1 MSINDT
7 ERGNLIQK
15 NENSNQRI
23 TLNDNTE
30 KDSFLFVFTPSKID
44 IDFLC
49 GCSLHCGVR
58 LIAIVFLLG
67 SIMGILSSMANQ
79 VIFDNVI
86 AFIVSIFYFIA
97 GIYLFKSTVSYIPR
111 DAEIAYL
118 FYAGL
123 TIFDIFSFICSSVLI
138 SLGISNPFGEGNFT
152 LQKFGV
158 FLVGGIINDI
168 IRIYLVWIV
177 FCYFVHIK
185 LKRINLVLLKH

>member
-23 TLNDNTE
+23 PLNDNTE
-30 KDSFLFVFTPSKID
+30 KDSFFFVFTPSKID

-67 SIMGILSSMANQ
+67 SIMGILSSMATQ

-97 GIYLFKSTVSYIPR
+97 GIYLFKSTVSYIPG
-111 DAEIAYL
+111 DAKIAYL

-138 SLGISNPFGEGNFT
+138 SLGISNAFGEGNFT
-152 LQKFGV
+152 LQKFGI

>member
-15 NENSNQRI
+15 NENSSQKI
-23 TLNDNTE
+23 ALNDNTE
-30 KDSFLFVFTPSKID
+30 NDTFFFVFTPSKID

-58 LIAIVFLLG
+58 LIAIIFLIG
-67 SIMGILSSMANQ
+67 SIIGILSSMATQ
-79 VIFDNVI
+79 VVFDNII
-86 AFIVSIFYFIA
+86 AFIVSFFYFVA

-111 DAEIAYL
+111 DAKIAYL

-138 SLGISNPFGEGNFT
+138 SLGLSNAFGKGNFT

-158 FLVGGIINDI
+158 FLVTGITNEI

-185 LKRINLVLLKH
+185 LRRINLVLLKH

>member
-15 NENSNQRI
+15 NENSSQKI

-30 KDSFLFVFTPSKID
+30 NDTFFFVFTPSKID

-58 LIAIVFLLG
+58 LIAIIFLIG
-67 SIMGILSSMANQ
+67 SIIGILSSMATQ
-79 VIFDNVI
+79 VVFDNII
-86 AFIVSIFYFIA
+86 AFIVSFFYFVA

-111 DAEIAYL
+111 DAKFAYL

-138 SLGISNPFGEGNFT
+138 SLGLSNAFGKGNFT

-158 FLVGGIINDI
+158 FLVTGITNEI

-185 LKRINLVLLKH
+185 LRRINLVLLKH